1 MEAVQLL
8 REASIN
14 KDPVVLEGDELV
26 FSNGKRLARTARTG
40 LTSKGRGREQYGLDS
55 LWFLLMKKDLPM
67 RAYYEECKKE
77 GIERVQIIDKRD
89 VLDYLLGKASEIAQI
104 GGSKTLKKED
114 GTVET
119 AKGAAIA
126 TAEDIERDLMEI
138 MSREKVLRT
147 RDSMLVIEARSFKHV
162 LEPLANCVKKLEDAR
177 RAAFEERE
185 AAAKTID
192 PRGDRYRVD
201 NARFYR
207 EEMGTDLNELG
218 IDPSGTFKKMGPKAP
233 SSAPTAATR
242 GPGSG
247 TNFGSV
253 RPPNSSAVPEDPA
266 KRPRVST
273 NRTPIIIVPGARDMS
288 SLVNLANFP
297 LLLREKIFR
306 PAMDI
311 VKEGKAPT
319 GSQVKH
325 QRNSRRTGETVDYLL
340 VANIR
345 QLSASDWD
353 RVVAVI
359 CSGAEWQF
367 KGFPPEMGRTPPQI
381 LGKMQGF
388 FFHYFGDKVDGAVKG
403 WNVKYIPIDRNRRHE
418 DVKVCL
424 EFWNQLD
431 EYIRRNKNTL
441 RW

>member
-8 REASIN
+8 REASIK

-55 LWFLLMKKDLPM
+55 LWFLLMNKDLPM

-89 VLDYLLGKASEIAQI
+89 VLDYLLGKVSEIAQI
-104 GGSKTLKKED
+104 GGSKTVQKED
-114 GTVET
+114 GAVET
-119 AKGAAIA
+119 AKGAATA
-126 TAEDIERDLMEI
+126 TAEDIERDLKEI
-138 MSREKVLRT
+138 MSRERVLRT

-162 LEPLANCVKKLEDAR
+162 LEPLANCVKKMEDDR

-185 AAAKTID
+185 AVAKTID

-218 IDPSGTFKKMGPKAP
+218 IDPSGTFKKMGHKAP
-233 SSAPTAATR
+233 NPAPTAANR
-242 GPGSG
+242 GRESG
-247 TNFGSV
+247 TSSGSI
-253 RPPNSSAVPEDPA
+253 RPPSSSTGQDDSA
-266 KRPRVST
+266 KKPRVST

-297 LLLREKIFR
+297 LLLRDKTFR

-311 VKEGKAPT
+311 VKEGRAPT

-325 QRNSRRTGETVDYLL
+325 QRKSRGTGETVDYLL

-345 QLSASDWD
+345 QLSASDWS
-353 RVVAVI
+353 RVVAVV

-367 KGFPPEMGRTPPQI
+367 KSNT
-381 LGKMQGF
+381 
-388 FFHYFGDKVDGAVKG
+388 
-403 WNVKYIPIDRNRRHE
+403 IDRVPRESSVILHGPAFVFGSVVGIHWSAGTLSRDLKPLLEWE
-418 DVKVCL
+418 DHGDALFLVLFLGLVHFVEISTFAL
-424 EFWNQLD
+424 
-431 EYIRRNKNTL
+431 
-441 RW
+441 